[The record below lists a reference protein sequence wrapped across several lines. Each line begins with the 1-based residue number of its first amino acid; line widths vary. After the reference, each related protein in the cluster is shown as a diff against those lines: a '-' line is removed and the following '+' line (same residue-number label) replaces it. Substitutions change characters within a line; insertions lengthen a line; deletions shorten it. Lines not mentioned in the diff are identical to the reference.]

1 MLGTQIQEGFIVD
14 DEEDEE
20 GEDED
25 RDLADGSRVRVRKDK
40 KRRRKEEEEDD
51 LDEDDLDLVM
61 ENTGMDRPKQNTLKR
76 LKRGRNDDRPR
87 HAPRDVNQIF
97 DDDDDLDAPNE
108 PDDYDDDISHRR
120 SRPGDEMDDFIEE
133 DELVD
138 EEGQLGSE
146 DEMAMAG
153 RRRDDRRRHE
163 EAAGAPSIDRD
174 KLDEMEDIF
183 GTSEYD
189 HLLVTELDEVE
200 TNDVIVELKDVFEE
214 SHLAE
219 RMLTEED
226 NEIRLRDIP
235 ERFQLA
241 RKPYDHLPEYHEDDY
256 DPDKLD
262 RMLQEEAEWI
272 SKQMLPRKNRFPF
285 DLRRHFQNAVYKCLQ
300 FFIKDNV
307 EVPFVFQHR
316 KDYLIHAFRPDGET
330 EIVAEKLLNQ
340 DELWDI
346 LDFDLKWRAFVE
358 KRRALQRTYDALLR
372 MGIIDDVYE
381 SMALSAMTTE
391 DLQDLQDYL
400 HFQHHSA
407 LRDAQIASN
416 GLQAGSM
423 KRRPGGGRTFYERI
437 RQNRVYD
444 FVKALGIT
452 ADQFAINV
460 EIGQKREFCDD
471 PEIFP
476 HEMSEQFVDES
487 EFMSS
492 ESVITA
498 AKRMLAEEIFM
509 SPRLRKCLRPTYFS
523 KGRIHVNVTE
533 MGVKKIDDQH
543 HYYEFK
549 YLRKQ
554 QIRHLLDNP
563 GMFLRM
569 LKAEEEGLVEVQLE
583 LPDIALPHLYDLIS
597 SENMSD
603 VANSWNNA
611 RKDVVDMAMEK
622 IAKLMQ
628 KIVKENIKTE
638 CEDRVAADC
647 REAYGDVS
655 NYVVPFCSKTNC
667 IY

>member
-1 MLGTQIQEGFIVD
+1 MDESKIRSTKRTGKRLRPREEQE
-14 DEEDEE
+14 
-20 GEDED
+20 
-25 RDLADGSRVRVRKDK
+25 S
-40 KRRRKEEEEDD
+40 
-51 LDEDDLDLVM
+51 LDEDDYDLVK
-61 ENTGMDRPKQNTLKR
+61 ENTHQLKR
-76 LKRGRNDDRPR
+76 FKRND
-87 HAPRDVNQIF
+87 VNRIF
-97 DDDDDLDAPNE
+97 DDDDDDLDAPNE
-108 PDDYDDDISHRR
+108 PDDYDDEFSHRP
-120 SRPGDEMDDFIEE
+120 SRPTDYEEMDDFIEE
-133 DELVD
+133 DELED

-153 RRRDDRRRHE
+153 RRRDGRRRHE
-163 EAAGAPSIDRD
+163 ETNRAPNIDRD
-174 KLDEMEDIF
+174 KLDDMEEIF
-183 GTSEYD
+183 GTGEYD
-189 HLLVTELDEVE
+189 HLLVTELDEIE
-200 TNDVIVELKDVFEE
+200 TNDVVVELKDVFEE

-226 NEIRLRDIP
+226 NEIRLKDIP

-241 RKPYDHLPEYHEDDY
+241 RKPYEHLTEYQEDEE

-272 SKQMLPRKNRFPF
+272 AKQMLPRKNRFPS

-346 LDFDLKWRAFVE
+346 LDFDLKWRAFIE
-358 KRRALQRTYDALLR
+358 KRKALQRTYDALYT
-372 MGIIDDVYE
+372 MGITDEVYE
-381 SMALSAMTTE
+381 SMVSSAITNE

-400 HFQHHSA
+400 HLQHHSA
-407 LRDAQIASN
+407 LKDAQIASN
-416 GLQAGSM
+416 GLHAGNA
-423 KRRPGGGRTFYERI
+423 KRRPGGGKTFYERI
-437 RQNRVYD
+437 RNSRVYE
-444 FVKALGIT
+444 FVKAFGIT

-460 EIGQKREFCDD
+460 EIDAKREFCDD
-471 PEIFP
+471 PQIFP

-498 AKRMLAEEIFM
+498 AKRMLAEEIYM
-509 SPRLRKCLRPTYFS
+509 SPRLRKCLRPKYFS
-523 KGRIHVNVTE
+523 KGRIYVNVTE
-533 MGVKKIDDQH
+533 MGVRKIDDQH
-543 HYYEFK
+543 QYYEFK

-554 QIRHLLDNP
+554 QIRHLFDNP

-583 LPDIALPHLYDLIS
+583 LPDIALPPLYDFIS
-597 SENMSD
+597 SDNMSD
-603 VANSWNNA
+603 VADAWNNA
-611 RKDVVDMAMEK
+611 RKDVIDMAMEK

-638 CEDRVAADC
+638 CEDRVAAEC
-647 REAYGDVS
+647 REAYGEVS
-655 NYVVPFCSKTNC
+655 PIAQLCRYS
-667 IY
+667 Y

>member
-1 MLGTQIQEGFIVD
+1 MDESKIRSTKRTGKRLRPREEQE
-14 DEEDEE
+14 
-20 GEDED
+20 
-25 RDLADGSRVRVRKDK
+25 S
-40 KRRRKEEEEDD
+40 
-51 LDEDDLDLVM
+51 LDEDDYDLVK
-61 ENTGMDRPKQNTLKR
+61 ENTHQLKR
-76 LKRGRNDDRPR
+76 FKRND
-87 HAPRDVNQIF
+87 VNRIF
-97 DDDDDLDAPNE
+97 DDDDDDLDAPNE
-108 PDDYDDDISHRR
+108 PDDYDDEFSHRP
-120 SRPGDEMDDFIEE
+120 SRPTDYEEMDDFIEE
-133 DELVD
+133 DELED

-153 RRRDDRRRHE
+153 RRRDGRRRHE
-163 EAAGAPSIDRD
+163 ETNRAPNIDRD
-174 KLDEMEDIF
+174 KLDDMEEIF
-183 GTSEYD
+183 GTGEYD
-189 HLLVTELDEVE
+189 HLLVTELDEIE
-200 TNDVIVELKDVFEE
+200 TNDVVVELKDVFEE

-226 NEIRLRDIP
+226 NEIRLKDIP

-241 RKPYDHLPEYHEDDY
+241 RKPYEHLTEYQEDEE

-272 SKQMLPRKNRFPF
+272 AKQMLPRKNRFPS

-346 LDFDLKWRAFVE
+346 LDFDLKWRAFIE
-358 KRRALQRTYDALLR
+358 KRKALQRTYDALYT
-372 MGIIDDVYE
+372 MGITDEVYE
-381 SMALSAMTTE
+381 SMVSSAITNE

-400 HFQHHSA
+400 HLQHHSA
-407 LRDAQIASN
+407 LKDAQIASN
-416 GLQAGSM
+416 GLHAGNA
-423 KRRPGGGRTFYERI
+423 KRRPGGGKTFYERI
-437 RQNRVYD
+437 RNSRVYE
-444 FVKALGIT
+444 FVKAFGIT

-460 EIGQKREFCDD
+460 EIDAKREFCDD
-471 PEIFP
+471 PQIFP

-498 AKRMLAEEIFM
+498 AKRMLAEEIYM
-509 SPRLRKCLRPTYFS
+509 SPRLRKCLRPKYFS

-533 MGVKKIDDQH
+533 MGVRKIDDQH
-543 HYYEFK
+543 QYYEFK

-554 QIRHLLDNP
+554 QIRHLFDNP

-583 LPDIALPHLYDLIS
+583 LPDIALPPLYDFIS
-597 SENMSD
+597 SDNMSD
-603 VANSWNNA
+603 VADAWNNA
-611 RKDVVDMAMEK
+611 RKDVIDMAMEK

-638 CEDRVAADC
+638 CEDRVAAEC
-647 REAYGDVS
+647 REAYGEVS
-655 NYVVPFCSKTNC
+655 PIAQLCRYS
-667 IY
+667 Y